1 MNVGDILRHRK
12 GTRIATVRMHET
24 VATAVRLLQTE
35 ETGALVVKDVCRTE
49 GNVAVGIFTAR
60 DAARAL
66 AEHGNAGLALK
77 ISALISVQRLVSCG
91 SADALDDVRALMHAR
106 EIRHLPVIDDY
117 TLVGVISLD
126 DIERAERGDD
136 FCLSSLSGAPSQPH
150 VQRL

>member
-1 MNVGDILRHRK
+1 MKVGDVLRHRK

-24 VATAVRLLQTE
+24 VATAARLLEAE
-35 ETGALVVKDVCRTE
+35 ETGALVIKDVCRTE

-60 DAARAL
+60 EVARAL

-77 ISALISVQRLVSCG
+77 VSALISVQQLVSCS
-91 SADALDDVRALMHAR
+91 SADPLEDVRTLMRAQQV
-106 EIRHLPVIDDY
+106 RHLPVIDDY

-126 DIERAERGDD
+126 DIERVEGGND
-136 FCLSSLSGAPSQPH
+136 FGLSSLTRAQSQPQ